1 MRMQIVAYD
10 RGPLN
15 ISETIMPESLTYENV
30 QVRIAM
36 LLRYKTEGGLLG
48 AQFVIKYEKDETE
61 TVAEVGMMFSVYLEG
76 WSEFAQSNPTNEA
89 IVAYLRRDEQVFE
102 KLIHAANAVVLERTK
117 GTIVEKYFV
126 PCQVDVDDFVAN
138 ALRIVKDDE

>member
-15 ISETIMPESLTYENV
+15 IPETIAPESLTFENV

-36 LLRYKTEGGLLG
+36 LLRYKTDSSLLG

-61 TVAEVGMMFSVYLEG
+61 AVAEIGMMFSVFLEG
-76 WSEFAQSNPTNEA
+76 WREFVQTNPIEDE
-89 IVAYLRRDEQVFE
+89 IVAYLRRDDQIFE

-117 GTIVEKYFV
+117 GSVVEKYFV
-126 PCQVDVDDFVAN
+126 PSQIDVDEFVVN
-138 ALRIVKDDE
+138 ALRVVKDEE

>member
-1 MRMQIVAYD
+1 MAYD

-15 ISETIMPESLTYENV
+15 IPETIAPESLTYENV

-36 LLRYKTEGGLLG
+36 LLRYKTDSGLLG

-61 TVAEVGMMFSVYLEG
+61 TVAEIGMMFSVFLEG
-76 WSEFAQSNPTNEA
+76 WAEFVQTNPAEEA
-89 IVAYLRRDEQVFE
+89 IIAYLRQDDQVFE

-117 GTIVEKYFV
+117 DTAVEKYFV
-126 PCQVDVDDFVAN
+126 PCQVDVDEFVAN
-138 ALRIVKDDE
+138 ALRVVKDDE

>member
-1 MRMQIVAYD
+1 
-10 RGPLN
+10 
-15 ISETIMPESLTYENV
+15 
-30 QVRIAM
+30 
-36 LLRYKTEGGLLG
+36 
-48 AQFVIKYEKDETE
+48 
-61 TVAEVGMMFSVYLEG
+61 MMFSVYLEG

-102 KLIHAANAVVLERTK
+102 KFIHAANAVVLERTK